1 MNVTFTNSLTRF
13 RLSAARERRCAGSV
27 HIAASYSDYPGGSS
41 GSSPAL
47 HHRGQHLKRGR
58 GGLRRPGRLPA
69 DLRLPLVDA
78 GDPAA
83 AQGLDLAGNPLVA
96 DGNDD
101 GTARRDIG
109 AYELPAPPQQP
120 PPDGGGQGADTQAP
134 VLSRFASTRKA
145 FAKRT
150 RFRYTL
156 SEAARVTIRIQRSSV
171 LRGHRRYRT
180 VATIARTA
188 AAGRNSTGFSR
199 KVGRRL
205 LRAGGYRAVA
215 LATDAAHNRSAP
227 RRRPSASPARPS
239 AGLADREPLRPARAV
254 AGGVGCREH
263 EPVGPG
269 GEPALPEA
277 LRQRARVQAGDAVV

>member
-1 MNVTFTNSLTRF
+1 MAVSLANSIVRGF
-13 RLSAARERRCAGSV
+13 GRAAARRRGTS
-27 HIAASYSDYPGGSS
+27 HISASYSDYDGTGNHPGPGAGITEANISNVGAAGFAGPGDHHLAS
-41 GSSPAL
+41 GS
-47 HHRGQHLKRGR
+47 
-58 GGLRRPGRLPA
+58 
-69 DLRLPLVDA
+69 PLVDA

-134 VLSRFASTRKA
+134 VLSGFASTRKA

-171 LRGHRRYRT
+171 VRGHRRYRT
-180 VATIARTA
+180 VATIARTGT
-188 AAGRNSTGFSR
+188 AGRNSIGFSR

-227 RRRPSASPARPS
+227 RKAAFRIAR
-239 AGLADREPLRPARAV
+239 
-254 AGGVGCREH
+254 
-263 EPVGPG
+263 
-269 GEPALPEA
+269 
-277 LRQRARVQAGDAVV
+277 